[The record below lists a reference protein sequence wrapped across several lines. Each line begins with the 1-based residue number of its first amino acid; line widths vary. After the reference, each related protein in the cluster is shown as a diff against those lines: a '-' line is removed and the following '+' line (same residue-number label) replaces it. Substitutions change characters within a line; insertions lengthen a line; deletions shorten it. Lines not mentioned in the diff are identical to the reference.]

1 MMNIK
6 KRYIE
11 KNKTALQLDKSSM
24 KSLVLEIIDENEY
37 DQKNY
42 PFYKLLFMT
51 TYPSVDSFKHELKKI
66 PNYEKKYPLLNLSLI
81 MENKCKYLIKYLPK
95 FNSFINFMIDNYSY
109 KISRVEASTMLI
121 KDQEIYKN
129 DVGGFKKMFNE
140 FIQIWE
146 KIKESATKFQCNPDM
161 EPITLSEGNSLDY
174 FLNDNAEIGKGMYIA
189 SALQNFV
196 SWQNNFLDKLIDA
209 LKNGGILHHYLDN
222 LKKTIDVQ
230 NAKQNDVLN
239 FDEMEQKLIGQ
250 IFENSKR
257 NIFKME
263 NKVSYQNYRQFLYD
277 FDSMERVLGK
287 IILTGKVK
295 FKSDKDFR
303 FVTYNLEG
311 FRGNKS
317 SVFTDFIEQYQP
329 IELTDQIK
337 QKIYNCLKKKI
348 KNKSK
353 DLQRI
358 LFSIQLLI
366 YYLTQEYRE
375 SHEEINIIIKQL
387 PEYVK
392 LTDECIHFF
401 EEQKNI
407 KVCELSAVY
416 SFFEVLCFST
426 IESNLND
433 YYKQTINDDIK
444 EKILKS
450 FEQVG
455 KINILLLKKTSLA
468 TACRRLIS
476 RYLVSTREDTD
487 INEKN
492 KLYDY
497 IMLKEEFWSKEDWKN
512 RELIQN
518 DIEILRE
525 SDITL
530 GQCYEL
536 YKLLGGDENE
546 ALKGI
551 DLGNEDEEDDDD
563 SDDEDEKIVRKKKEM
578 KY

>member
-1 MMNIK
+1 M
-6 KRYIE
+6 
-11 KNKTALQLDKSSM
+11 
-24 KSLVLEIIDENEY
+24 
-37 DQKNY
+37 
-42 PFYKLLFMT
+42 
-51 TYPSVDSFKHELKKI
+51 
-66 PNYEKKYPLLNLSLI
+66 
-81 MENKCKYLIKYLPK
+81 
-95 FNSFINFMIDNYSY
+95 
-109 KISRVEASTMLI
+109 
-121 KDQEIYKN
+121 
-129 DVGGFKKMFNE
+129 
-140 FIQIWE
+140 
-146 KIKESATKFQCNPDM
+146 
-161 EPITLSEGNSLDY
+161 
-174 FLNDNAEIGKGMYIA
+174 
-189 SALQNFV
+189 
-196 SWQNNFLDKLIDA
+196 DKLIDA

-263 NKVSYQNYRQFLYD
+263 DKVSYQNYRQFIYD

-375 SHEEINIIIKQL
+375 SNEEINIIIKQL

-416 SFFEVLCFST
+416 SFFEILCFST

-444 EKILKS
+444 EQILKS

-455 KINILLLKKTSLA
+455 KINILVLKKTSLA

-497 IMLKEEFWSKEDWKN
+497 IMLKEEFWSTEDWKN

-525 SDITL
+525 TDITL

-563 SDDEDEKIVRKKKEM
+563 NDDEDEKIVRKKKEM